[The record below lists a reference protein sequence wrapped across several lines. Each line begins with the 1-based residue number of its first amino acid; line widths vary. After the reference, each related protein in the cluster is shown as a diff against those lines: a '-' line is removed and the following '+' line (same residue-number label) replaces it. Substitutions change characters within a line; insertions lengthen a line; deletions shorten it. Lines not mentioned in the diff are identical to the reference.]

1 MYKKVI
7 IVFLIV
13 VAIILTGC
21 NFDREKSEKLTVAV
35 TIMPQQEFVRAVCG
49 DKVDVVVLVPPGSS
63 PETYEP
69 TSKEI
74 AAFHKSSIYFAIG
87 MPIEGINILPV
98 AENMK
103 VVKLHEEA
111 AKVYEEL
118 YFEGEERDHHVWLSP
133 KRVKVMVEAIA
144 REMSEIDPENAEIY
158 MTNSEKYLKELEEV
172 DEKIKE
178 TLKDLT
184 NRKIMVFH
192 PAFGYFASDYEL
204 EMYSLEEEGK
214 EATAKRLEELID
226 LARRENI
233 KAIFYQSEVDAS
245 QSKAFAEEIG
255 GKAIMLEPLAKTIS
269 KILKN
274 GKTDCGGR
282 QWLNH

>member
-35 TIMPQQEFVRAVCG
+35 TIMPQQEFVLAVCG

-255 GKAIMLEPLAKTIS
+255 GKAIMLEPLAEDYI
-269 KILKN
+269 KN
-274 GKTDCGGR
+274 LEKMARLIAEADNG
-282 QWLNH
+282 

>member
-35 TIMPQQEFVRAVCG
+35 TIMPQQEFVLAVCG

-255 GKAIMLEPLAKTIS
+255 GKAIMLEPLAKDYI
-269 KILKN
+269 KN
-274 GKTDCGGR
+274 LEKMARLIAEADNG
-282 QWLNH
+282 

>member
-255 GKAIMLEPLAKTIS
+255 GKAIMLEPLAEDYI
-269 KILKN
+269 KN
-274 GKTDCGGR
+274 LEKMARLIAEADNG
-282 QWLNH
+282 

>member
-87 MPIEGINILPV
+87 MPREGINILPV

-255 GKAIMLEPLAKTIS
+255 GKAIMLEPLAEDYI
-269 KILKN
+269 KN
-274 GKTDCGGR
+274 LEKMARLIAEADNG
-282 QWLNH
+282 

>member
-226 LARRENI
+226 LARRENL

-255 GKAIMLEPLAKTIS
+255 GKAIMLEPLQKTIS
-269 KILKN
+269 KSEKMARLIVEADN
-274 GKTDCGGR
+274 G
-282 QWLNH
+282 

>member
-1 MYKKVI
+1 
-7 IVFLIV
+7 
-13 VAIILTGC
+13 
-21 NFDREKSEKLTVAV
+21 
-35 TIMPQQEFVRAVCG
+35 
-49 DKVDVVVLVPPGSS
+49 
-63 PETYEP
+63 
-69 TSKEI
+69 
-74 AAFHKSSIYFAIG
+74 
-87 MPIEGINILPV
+87 
-98 AENMK
+98 
-103 VVKLHEEA
+103 
-111 AKVYEEL
+111 

-255 GKAIMLEPLAKTIS
+255 GKAIMLEPLAEDYI
-269 KILKN
+269 KN
-274 GKTDCGGR
+274 LEKMARLIAEADNG
-282 QWLNH
+282 

>member
-255 GKAIMLEPLAKTIS
+255 GKAIMLEPLAKDYI
-269 KILKN
+269 KN
-274 GKTDCGGR
+274 LEKMARLIAEADNG
-282 QWLNH
+282 

>member
-7 IVFLIV
+7 FVFLIV

-255 GKAIMLEPLAKTIS
+255 GKAIMLEPLAKDYI
-269 KILKN
+269 KN
-274 GKTDCGGR
+274 LEKMARLIAEADNG
-282 QWLNH
+282 